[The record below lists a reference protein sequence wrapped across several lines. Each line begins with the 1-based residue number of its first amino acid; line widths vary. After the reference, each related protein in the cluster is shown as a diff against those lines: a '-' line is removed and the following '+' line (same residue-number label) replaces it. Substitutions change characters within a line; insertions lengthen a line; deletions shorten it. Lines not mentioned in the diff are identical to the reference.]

1 VLLPLTPD
9 VVPADRTEPLLFAEL
24 PGLRRETPWRP
35 LAHVPTPVEPCDAI
49 EPWLGRG
56 GVFVKRDD
64 LVSPLYG
71 GNKVRRYEYLLER
84 ARRAGARRL
93 VTAGGLCS
101 TQVTATALFGAAV
114 GFGVTAVLFDQP
126 WTSFGKRALLVDA
139 AAGAELIRG
148 GGYVATAWKTWRALR
163 AGPGSV
169 FLAPGASSPLANL
182 GYVDAMLELSEQ
194 VQRGEMP
201 RPDAIVVPSG
211 SAGTLVGIALG
222 AAYLGWPTTVWGVR
236 ITELVACNRLVV
248 GWLARRTARALERRA
263 PRFARWRA
271 HGTRIRLFHGA
282 FGGAYGRPTPG
293 AIEAI
298 PIVERLTGVPGE
310 VTYTGKAL
318 VALRAIGRMPDLA
331 GKTILYWHTLAG
343 RLPDPPAQAR
353 DRLPPS
359 LARLLDAEVVA

>member
-1 VLLPLTPD
+1 MSLAPD
-9 VVPADRTEPLLFAEL
+9 FVPAGRTEPLLFSEFPEL
-24 PGLRRETPWRP
+24 RGTTPWTP

-49 EPWLGRG
+49 ADWLGRG

-71 GNKVRRYEYLLER
+71 GNKVRRYEYLLAH
-84 ARRAGARRL
+84 AREKGADRI

-101 TQVTATALFGAAV
+101 TQVTATALFGAAL
-114 GFGVTAVLFDQP
+114 GFDVTAVLFDQP
-126 WTSFGKRALLVDA
+126 WTSFGKRSLLVDA
-139 AAGAELIRG
+139 AAGAELVHG
-148 GGYVATAWKTWRALR
+148 GGYLATAWKTWRALR
-163 AGPGSV
+163 ARPRSH

-194 VQRGEMP
+194 VRRGEMP

-236 ITELVACNRLVV
+236 ITELVACNRIVV
-248 GWLARRTARALERRA
+248 GLLAGRTARSLEGRSS
-263 PRFARWRA
+263 RFARWRA
-271 HGTRIRLFHGA
+271 QGTRIRLFHRA

-318 VALRAIGRMPDLA
+318 VALRAIGRLPAFA

-343 RLPDPPAQAR
+343 RLPEVPEGTR

-359 LARLLDAEVVA
+359 LARLLDLDVPV